1 MNKRIKKIL
10 SATLALNL
18 ILTTL
23 SLNTFA
29 EDKKELPK
37 EPTETTVTVDKFVP
51 RIGNEITFNIDNFG
65 YENTEDSIGSDY
77 RIEFSNFEETDKYN
91 PDFIN
96 IDSFQLE
103 KVHVP
108 NITVEKFKDGKWINT
123 GTNSSFR
130 LFLRKTID
138 EVKNSITKPNE
149 KQEITISR
157 DEIMANIEKNNSY
170 LGELYKNIL
179 YMNTLNENG
188 DPEIKIDNYNRVS
201 NDGPFKVTYKVVDK
215 PTKKPYGTLNGV
227 AEWYKNGDINN
238 HMSKA
243 YPINWLYYETSDIK
257 LSLSEAPKVFKP
269 GDTVKLK
276 VEIQNFS
283 ENIPN
288 SRLMSGVDFGEKEII
303 KNPVKTEGNPDV
315 ELKYGENNSNVI
327 PGTIQPGDTKILET
341 EIKIPEKVSSK
352 YLNKVGKLVLTP
364 FLLTSNINN
373 FTGEN
378 AAYKH
383 LEEREYNE
391 PLVLDFKNNSGGGG
405 GTIDPPVNPPASSKT
420 VILAS
425 GEKYTDVLT
434 ATVLGNEKDAPILLS
449 TKDSVDNNT
458 MAEIKRINPEEVLI
472 SGGVDSV
479 SEKVV
484 SQLLDYKVTRIAGS
498 DRYET
503 AKKIGNEIRNIT
515 GNKTSAMLVDGT
527 NFPDVITMS
536 TLASQKRVPI
546 LLTDPSELSKTTK
559 DTIKTWAINDITI
572 GGSYNSV
579 SKVIEDGL
587 DIDKVSRLGG
597 ADRYEMAELI
607 GTEVR
612 SLTGNK
618 ADMILVDGTNF
629 PDGITINSLASRYK
643 APIML
648 TEPDHLN
655 KITSEKINGWSIKN
669 VLIGGGYNSV
679 SKNLE
684 NNLGVSKK
692 ERVAGEDRYE
702 TAVRIS
708 QRLSEVNIGI
718 GEK

>member
-1 MNKRIKKIL
+1 MDKRTKKVL
-10 SATLALNL
+10 STTLVLNL

-23 SLNTFA
+23 SLNVFA
-29 EDKKELPK
+29 EDEKELPK

-65 YENTEDSIGSDY
+65 YENIEDSIGSDY

-91 PDFIN
+91 PDFVN

-130 LFLRKTID
+130 LFLRKSID
-138 EVKNSITKPNE
+138 EVKNSITKPDE
-149 KQEITISR
+149 KQEITINR

-170 LGELYKNIL
+170 LGELYKYIL

-215 PTKKPYGTLNGV
+215 PTKKTYGTLNGV
-227 AEWYKNGDINN
+227 AQWYKNGDINN
-238 HMSKA
+238 KISKA

-257 LSLSEAPKVFKP
+257 LSLNEAPKRFKA

-276 VEIQNFS
+276 VEIKNTS

-288 SRLMSGVDFGEKEII
+288 SRLMSGIDFGEKEIVE
-303 KNPVKTEGNPDV
+303 NPIKTEGSPDI
-315 ELKYGENNSNVI
+315 ELGYGENNSTVI
-327 PGTIQPGDTKILET
+327 PGTIEPEGTKILET

-352 YLNKVGKLVLTP
+352 YLNKNGNLVLTP
-364 FLLTSNINN
+364 FLLTSNMDNS
-373 FTGEN
+373 TGKTV
-378 AAYKH
+378 AYKH
-383 LEEREYNE
+383 LEEREYNDA
-391 PLVLDFKNNSGGGG
+391 LVLDFKNNSGGGG
-405 GTIDPPVNPPASSKT
+405 GTIDPPVNPPAPSKT
-420 VILAS
+420 IILAS

-434 ATVLGNEKDAPILLS
+434 ATVLGNEKDCPILLS
-449 TKDSVDNNT
+449 SKDSIDNKT
-458 MAEIKRINPEEVLI
+458 LDEIKRLGIDEVII

-484 SQLLDYKVTRIAGS
+484 DQLKDYEVTRISGK

-503 AKKIGNEIRNIT
+503 ATKIGNEVRKT
-515 GNKTSAMLVDGT
+515 GNKDGAMLVDGT

-536 TLASQKRVPI
+536 SLASQKRVPI
-546 LLTDPSELSKTTK
+546 LLSEPKDLNTATK
-559 DTIKTWAINDITI
+559 NTIGTWGVNDITI

-579 SKVIEDGL
+579 SKEIENNLGVN
-587 DIDKVSRLGG
+587 KVTRLGG
-597 ADRYEMAELI
+597 SDRYDTAQVI
-607 GTEVR
+607 GNEVR
-612 SLTGNK
+612 SLTGNTS
-618 ADMILVDGTNF
+618 DMILVDGTNF
-629 PDGITINSLASRYK
+629 PDGITINTLSSNFK

-648 TEPDHLN
+648 TKPGTLTKVTADKLTE
-655 KITSEKINGWSIKN
+655 WSIKN

-679 SKNLE
+679 SKSIEDNL
-684 NNLGVSKK
+684 NVSKK
-692 ERVAGEDRYE
+692 ERVAGSDRYE
-702 TAVRIS
+702 TAVKIS
-708 QRLSEVNIGI
+708 QRLSNASIPIG
-718 GEK
+718 GN